1 MSLQVFTQASRQG
14 VHREFRGFV
23 AGGLL
28 PRLRHLPGLAFRDG
42 TVLPVESDRLYLDD
56 QPINHRSISMA
67 DEKQAA
73 QGSAAPSSKK
83 FGEMNGT
90 EKIKFVG
97 KVFVFL
103 LTAGFAYPHILQD

>member
-1 MSLQVFTQASRQG
+1 MSLKGFTQASRQVAQRG
-14 VHREFRGFV
+14 FRGSV

-28 PRLRHLPGLAFRDG
+28 PRLRHLPGLALRDR
-42 TVLPVESDRLYLDD
+42 TVQPVESDRPYLDD
-56 QPINHRSISMA
+56 QPINHRSVSMSK
-67 DEKQAA
+67 EIKAA

-83 FGEMNGT
+83 FGEMNGA

>member
-1 MSLQVFTQASRQG
+1 MT
-14 VHREFRGFV
+14 
-23 AGGLL
+23 
-28 PRLRHLPGLAFRDG
+28 
-42 TVLPVESDRLYLDD
+42 
-56 QPINHRSISMA
+56 

-83 FGEMNGT
+83 FGEMNGA

>member
-1 MSLQVFTQASRQG
+1 MS
-14 VHREFRGFV
+14 
-23 AGGLL
+23 
-28 PRLRHLPGLAFRDG
+28 
-42 TVLPVESDRLYLDD
+42 
-56 QPINHRSISMA
+56 

>member
-1 MSLQVFTQASRQG
+1 MVPF
-14 VHREFRGFV
+14 

-28 PRLRHLPGLAFRDG
+28 PRLRRLPGLAFRG
-42 TVLPVESDRLYLDD
+42 GAYPPVEPDRLYVSDLW
-56 QPINHRSISMA
+56 INDRSISMT

-83 FGEMNGT
+83 FGEMNGA